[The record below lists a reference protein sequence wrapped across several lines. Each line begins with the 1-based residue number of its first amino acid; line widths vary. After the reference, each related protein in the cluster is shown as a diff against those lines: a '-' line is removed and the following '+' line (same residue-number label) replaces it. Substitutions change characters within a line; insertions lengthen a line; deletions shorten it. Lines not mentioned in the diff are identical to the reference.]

1 MKTILLL
8 LGVMTSQ
15 LSLAEV
21 RPEVRVPT
29 QPEVKPELIRSVDL
43 IERVQVCGNGRCQQV
58 PVRDIIRQIQ
68 DERARGGDI
77 IGNGGGL
84 GEMNFVYALTNLADF
99 IMDTVRNDGI
109 VGRDAD
115 QLIRIAALARRE
127 SRKQDKL
134 VFISGQKNPGIFNI
148 QGETRLAVTGDS
160 ATAPIFVNLDL
171 VYKKTFDVTDILTLP
186 EIVSL
191 LVHELGHQVGLL
203 DHAYLDY
210 LGARVRRMIS
220 RDINRIT
227 RNMAD
232 GLKVEITSF
241 SYWSSAAPKI
251 QLGIEN
257 SLRDFNE
264 DVSKVM
270 KCEDGSRPMS
280 ARLSNQHLT
289 SPPVDFDPNIILS
302 FRGWMEMACMK
313 AGVVKLEYKTLVLD
327 VLIEK
332 NENFEMRVIQAA
344 LKND

>member
-160 ATAPIFVNLDL
+160 ATAPIFVNL
-171 VYKKTFDVTDILTLP
+171 
-186 EIVSL
+186 
-191 LVHELGHQVGLL
+191 
-203 DHAYLDY
+203 
-210 LGARVRRMIS
+210 
-220 RDINRIT
+220 
-227 RNMAD
+227 
-232 GLKVEITSF
+232 
-241 SYWSSAAPKI
+241 
-251 QLGIEN
+251 
-257 SLRDFNE
+257 
-264 DVSKVM
+264 
-270 KCEDGSRPMS
+270 
-280 ARLSNQHLT
+280 
-289 SPPVDFDPNIILS
+289 
-302 FRGWMEMACMK
+302 
-313 AGVVKLEYKTLVLD
+313 
-327 VLIEK
+327 
-332 NENFEMRVIQAA
+332 
-344 LKND
+344 